1 MRSKIRKKVASRGK
15 TQDILDRKIYAA
27 VSCPIKTTVKIEI
40 RIDPFN
46 FRIRFQ
52 LRQNFS
58 HDTFHDDIT
67 GIKIPLT

>member
-40 RIDPFN
+40 RIDPFH
-46 FRIRFQ
+46 FRIRFH
-52 LRQNFS
+52 LRQNFPP
-58 HDTFHDDIT
+58 TFHDDIT
-67 GIKIPLT
+67 GTKIPLT

>member
-15 TQDILDRKIYAA
+15 TQDILDRKIYTA

-46 FRIRFQ
+46 FRIRFH
-52 LRQNFS
+52 LRQNFP

-67 GIKIPLT
+67 GTKIPLT